1 MRPMKVHLGEFL
13 MIKWIKNMIY
23 TMNNQLGYVSE
34 MCRKI
39 MINKENKLTDAVL
52 MMFKNL
58 KWPIDT
64 YR

>member
-13 MIKWIKNMIY
+13 MIKWIKNMIYGLLY

-39 MINKENKLTDAVL
+39 MINKENKLTG
-52 MMFKNL
+52 
-58 KWPIDT
+58 
-64 YR
+64 

>member
-39 MINKENKLTDAVL
+39 MINKENKLTG
-52 MMFKNL
+52 
-58 KWPIDT
+58 
-64 YR
+64 